1 VRLSGYWQR
10 IGFNLLIQ
18 QSESCLRRVL
28 RLIIVSASGGEILKW
43 KGGSMVTWIALLG
56 AGILCGFLNVAASS
70 GSAISLPILLALGM
84 PPAIANGT
92 NRLPVLVGMA
102 TAIWRF
108 QKSNAIPWRLCLRL
122 LPALLISALVGAQ
135 MAAMLPMEQIRVL
148 VRIAVVLALVLLTI
162 KPQRWL
168 RDGDPEST
176 QHNPSLTLI
185 GLTAGIGLWNG
196 LIVLDSGTYLLMS
209 LVMVGG
215 LALQQ
220 ASAVKAVLLG
230 AATVVTLAVF
240 IDSGQ
245 VAWWAAW
252 PLMLGSALGGWL
264 GALLALGPNSRIWI
278 YRLLIAALSLEL
290 VAMVFGWQHPAMRM
304 LKV

>member
-1 VRLSGYWQR
+1 
-10 IGFNLLIQ
+10 
-18 QSESCLRRVL
+18 
-28 RLIIVSASGGEILKW
+28 
-43 KGGSMVTWIALLG
+43 
-56 AGILCGFLNVAASS
+56 
-70 GSAISLPILLALGM
+70 
-84 PPAIANGT
+84 
-92 NRLPVLVGMA
+92 
-102 TAIWRF
+102 
-108 QKSNAIPWRLCLRL
+108 
-122 LPALLISALVGAQ
+122 
-135 MAAMLPMEQIRVL
+135 
-148 VRIAVVLALVLLTI
+148 
-162 KPQRWL
+162 
-168 RDGDPEST
+168 
-176 QHNPSLTLI
+176 
-185 GLTAGIGLWNG
+185 